1 MNEELRARLGIVQ
14 PLASDLGVSTLV
26 ISAKDASAL
35 QRNADVMTVTQTPQT
50 LNFELPEDL
59 KLLKRSLREFVEKEL
74 WPITDQVE
82 DSDEIPTSTITKMKD
97 MGLFGLPFAEEYG
110 GAGVGELGYCVALE
124 ELGRASAA
132 FSNLL
137 GAHCSIGAMAM
148 HLDGSKELK
157 ERYMPTLCAGEKL
170 ACFALSEPGAGSD
183 AANISTSARQ
193 EGDAYL
199 LNGVKHFI
207 TSGDIA
213 DFASVFAVTDP
224 ALGARGG
231 ITAFW
236 VDLNGPGVTRG
247 PKDRKMGIFGS
258 HTCELI
264 FQDAKVPAD
273 HVIGTVGMGFLTA
286 MKTLDMGRLS
296 LGAGCVGSA
305 SYMLEK
311 SIAYAKE
318 RVQFGKPI
326 AKQQAVQFML
336 ADMATEI
343 YAGRNMVYHGAWK
356 ADRGER
362 FSIEAAMVKRYCSDL
377 CIHVVDRAL
386 QIHGGSGFMKET
398 GIERVYRDSRILAIY
413 EGTNEIQRM
422 IIAEELLK

>member
-1 MNEELRARLGIVQ
+1 MGIVQ

-193 EGDAYL
+193 EGEAYL

-224 ALGARGG
+224 TLGARGG

>member
-1 MNEELRARLGIVQ
+1 
-14 PLASDLGVSTLV
+14 
-26 ISAKDASAL
+26 
-35 QRNADVMTVTQTPQT
+35 MTTVAAAPEA

-74 WPITDQVE
+74 WPLTDQVE
-82 DSDEIPTSTITKMKD
+82 ESDEIPKTAIDKMRE

-110 GAGVGELGYCVALE
+110 GAGIGELGYCVALE
-124 ELGRASAA
+124 EFGRASAA

-137 GAHCSIGAMAM
+137 GAHCSIGAMAV

-157 ERYMPTLCAGEKL
+157 ARYMPKLCTGEKL

-183 AANISTSARQ
+183 AANITTSAKRD
-193 EGDAYL
+193 GDTYV

-231 ITAFW
+231 ITALW
-236 VDLNGPGVTRG
+236 VDLNAPGVTRG
-247 PKDRKMGIFGS
+247 PKDRKMGLYGS

-273 HVIGTVGMGFLTA
+273 HVIGKVGTGFVTA

-296 LGAGCVGSA
+296 LGAGCVGS
-305 SYMLEK
+305 SQFMLDK

-318 RVQFGKPI
+318 RIQFGKPI

-343 YAGRNMVYHGAWK
+343 YAARNMVYHGAWK

-362 FSIEAAMVKRYCSDL
+362 FSMEAAMAKRYCSDMA
-377 CIHVVDRAL
+377 IHVVDRTL

>member
-1 MNEELRARLGIVQ
+1 
-14 PLASDLGVSTLV
+14 
-26 ISAKDASAL
+26 
-35 QRNADVMTVTQTPQT
+35 
-50 LNFELPEDL
+50 
-59 KLLKRSLREFVEKEL
+59 
-74 WPITDQVE
+74 
-82 DSDEIPTSTITKMKD
+82 
-97 MGLFGLPFAEEYG
+97 
-110 GAGVGELGYCVALE
+110 
-124 ELGRASAA
+124 
-132 FSNLL
+132 
-137 GAHCSIGAMAM
+137 M

-157 ERYMPTLCAGEKL
+157 DRYMPALCAGDKL

-183 AANISTSARQ
+183 AANISTSARR
-193 EGDAYL
+193 EGDAYV

-207 TSGDIA
+207 TSGDVA
-213 DFASVFAVTDP
+213 DFASVFAVTDQ

-247 PKDRKMGIFGS
+247 PKDRKMGLFGS

-264 FQDAKVPAD
+264 FQEAKVPAD
-273 HVIGTVGMGFLTA
+273 HVIGNVGMGFLTA

-343 YAGRNMVYHGAWK
+343 FAGRNMVYHGAWK
-356 ADRGER
+356 ADRGEDAR
-362 FSIEAAMVKRYCSDL
+362 VEASIAKLYASDTCVAAAIAGSVTKR
-377 CIHVVDRAL
+377 R
-386 QIHGGSGFMKET
+386 
-398 GIERVYRDSRILAIY
+398 R
-413 EGTNEIQRM
+413 
-422 IIAEELLK
+422 

>member
-1 MNEELRARLGIVQ
+1 MTIAQ
-14 PLASDLGVSTLV
+14 TSTG
-26 ISAKDASAL
+26 
-35 QRNADVMTVTQTPQT
+35 
-50 LNFELPEDL
+50 LNFELPDDL
-59 KLLKRSLREFVEKEL
+59 KLLRSSLREFVEKEL
-74 WPITDQVE
+74 WPISEQVE
-82 DSDEIPTSTITKMKD
+82 DTDDIPKSAIDKMRA

-110 GAGVGELGYCVALE
+110 GAGIGELGYCVALE
-124 ELGRASAA
+124 ELGRANAA

-148 HLDGSKELK
+148 HMDGSKQLK
-157 ERYMPTLCAGEKL
+157 DRFMPALCAGEKL

-183 AANISTSARQ
+183 AANISTSARRD
-193 EGDAYL
+193 GDVL
-199 LNGVKHFI
+199 VLNGVKHFI
-207 TSGDIA
+207 TSGDVA
-213 DFASVFAVTDP
+213 DFATVFAVTDP

-231 ITAFW
+231 ITALW
-236 VDLNGPGVTRG
+236 VDLNASGVTRG
-247 PKDRKMGIFGS
+247 PKDRKMGLYGS

-264 FQDAKVPAD
+264 FQDARVPVD
-273 HVIGTVGMGFLTA
+273 QVIGKLGFGFLTA

-296 LGAGCVGSA
+296 LGAGCVGA
-305 SYMLEK
+305 AQHMLDK

-343 YAGRNMVYHGAWK
+343 FASRNMVYHGAWK

-362 FSIEAAMVKRYCSDL
+362 FSLEAAMVKRYCSDMA
-377 CIHVVDRAL
+377 IHVVDRAL

-398 GIERVYRDSRILAIY
+398 GVERVYRDSRILAIY
-413 EGTNEIQRM
+413 EGTNEIQRS

>member
-1 MNEELRARLGIVQ
+1 MQ
-14 PLASDLGVSTLV
+14 PLASDLGKIKGLRLSEGRVLGPEE
-26 ISAKDASAL
+26 
-35 QRNADVMTVTQTPQT
+35 RRFMTVTQTPQT

-59 KLLKRSLREFVEKEL
+59 KLLKSSLREFVEKEL

-157 ERYMPTLCAGEKL
+157 DRYMPALCAGEKL

-183 AANISTSARQ
+183 AANISTAARR
-193 EGDAYL
+193 EGDAFF

-207 TSGDIA
+207 TSGDVA

-247 PKDRKMGIFGS
+247 PKDRKMGLFGS

-273 HVIGTVGMGFLTA
+273 QVIGKVGMGFLTA

>member
-1 MNEELRARLGIVQ
+1 MA
-14 PLASDLGVSTLV
+14 
-26 ISAKDASAL
+26 
-35 QRNADVMTVTQTPQT
+35 TVAAVPET

-59 KLLKRSLREFVEKEL
+59 TLLKRSLREFVEKEL
-74 WPITDQVE
+74 WPLTDQVE
-82 DSDEIPTSTITKMKD
+82 ESDEIPKAAIDKMRE

-110 GAGVGELGYCVALE
+110 GAGIGELGYCVALE
-124 ELGRASAA
+124 EFGRASAA

-157 ERYMPTLCAGEKL
+157 ARYMPKLCAGEKL

-183 AANISTSARQ
+183 AANITTSAKRD
-193 EGDAYL
+193 GDAYV

-213 DFASVFAVTDP
+213 DFATVFAVTDS

-231 ITAFW
+231 ITALW
-236 VDLNGPGVTRG
+236 VDLNAQGVTRG
-247 PKDRKMGIFGS
+247 PKDRKMGLYGS

-273 HVIGTVGMGFLTA
+273 HVIGKVGMGFVTA

-296 LGAGCVGSA
+296 LAAGCVGS
-305 SYMLEK
+305 SQFMLDK

-318 RVQFGKPI
+318 RIQFGKPI

-343 YAGRNMVYHGAWK
+343 FAARNMVYHGAWK

-362 FSIEAAMVKRYCSDL
+362 FSMEAAMAKRYCSDMA
-377 CIHVVDRAL
+377 IHIVDRTL

>member
-1 MNEELRARLGIVQ
+1 
-14 PLASDLGVSTLV
+14 
-26 ISAKDASAL
+26 
-35 QRNADVMTVTQTPQT
+35 MTVTQASQP
-50 LNFELPEDL
+50 LNFELPDDL
-59 KLLKRSLREFVEKEL
+59 KLLKGSLRAFVEKAL
-74 WPITDQVE
+74 WPIGEQVE
-82 DSDEIPTSTITKMKD
+82 DSDEIPTSAIDKMKD

-148 HLDGSKELK
+148 HIDGSKELK
-157 ERYMPTLCAGEKL
+157 DRYMPALCAGEKL

-183 AANISTSARQ
+183 AANISTSARRD
-193 EGDAYL
+193 GDTYI

-207 TSGDIA
+207 TSGDVA
-213 DFASVFAVTDP
+213 DYAAVFAVTDS

-231 ITAFW
+231 ITALW
-236 VDLNGPGVTRG
+236 VDLNAAGVTRG
-247 PKDRKMGIFGS
+247 PKDRKMGLYGS

-264 FQDAKVPAD
+264 FQDAKVPAQD
-273 HVIGTVGMGFLTA
+273 VIGKVGMGFLTA

-305 SYMLEK
+305 QFMLEK

-343 YAGRNMVYHGAWK
+343 FAGRNMVYHGAWK

-377 CIHVVDRAL
+377 AIHVVDRAL

-422 IIAEELLK
+422 IIAEELLKERSGG

>member
-1 MNEELRARLGIVQ
+1 MA
-14 PLASDLGVSTLV
+14 TLV
-26 ISAKDASAL
+26 ASSEG
-35 QRNADVMTVTQTPQT
+35 

-59 KLLKRSLREFVEKEL
+59 KLLKSTLREFVEKEL
-74 WPITDQVE
+74 WPIAEQVE
-82 DSDEIPTSTITKMKD
+82 DSDDIPQSTIDKMRE
-97 MGLFGLPFAEEYG
+97 MGLFGLPFSEEYG
-110 GAGVGELGYCVALE
+110 GAAIGEFGYCIALE

-157 ERYMPTLCAGEKL
+157 DRYMRLLCAGKKL
-170 ACFALSEPGAGSD
+170 ACFALSEPEAGSD
-183 AANISTSARQ
+183 AANIQTSARQ
-193 EGDAYL
+193 DGDSFR
-199 LNGVKHFI
+199 LNGVKHYI

-213 DFASVFAVTDP
+213 DFATVFAVTDK

-236 VDLNGPGVTRG
+236 TDLNQPGVTRG
-247 PKDRKMGIFGS
+247 PKDRKMGLYGS

-273 HVIGTVGMGFLTA
+273 HVIGKVGQGFLTA
-286 MKTLDMGRLS
+286 MRTLDMGRLS
-296 LGAGCVGSA
+296 LGAGCVGTA

-311 SIAYAKE
+311 AIAHAKE
-318 RVQFGKPI
+318 RIQFGKPI
-326 AKQQAVQFML
+326 ARQQAVQFMI
-336 ADMATEI
+336 ADIATEI
-343 YAGRNMVYHGAWK
+343 YAARNMVYHGAWK

-362 FSIEAAMVKRYCSDL
+362 FSVEAAMVKRYCSDMA
-377 CIHVVDRAL
+377 IHVVDRVL
-386 QIHGGSGFMKET
+386 QIHGGMGFMKET
-398 GIERVYRDSRILAIY
+398 GIERVYRDARILAIY
-413 EGTNEIQRM
+413 EGTNEIQRL

>member
-1 MNEELRARLGIVQ
+1 
-14 PLASDLGVSTLV
+14 
-26 ISAKDASAL
+26 
-35 QRNADVMTVTQTPQT
+35 MTVTQTPQT

-74 WPITDQVE
+74 WPVTDQVE

-132 FSNLL
+132 LSNLL

-157 ERYMPTLCAGEKL
+157 ERYMPALCAGEKL

-183 AANISTSARQ
+183 AANISTSARR

-207 TSGDIA
+207 TSGDVA

-236 VDLNGPGVTRG
+236 VDLNGSGVKRG
-247 PKDRKMGIFGS
+247 PKDRKMGLFGS

-273 HVIGTVGMGFLTA
+273 QVIGTVGKGFLTA

>member
-1 MNEELRARLGIVQ
+1 
-14 PLASDLGVSTLV
+14 
-26 ISAKDASAL
+26 
-35 QRNADVMTVTQTPQT
+35 MTVTQAPQA
-50 LNFELPEDL
+50 LNFELPDDL
-59 KLLKRSLREFVEKEL
+59 KLLKTALREFIEKEL
-74 WPITDQVE
+74 WPIAERVE
-82 DSDEIPTSTITKMKD
+82 ESDEIPKSTIDKMKD

-148 HLDGSKELK
+148 HIDGSKELK
-157 ERYMPTLCAGEKL
+157 DRYMPALCAGEKL

-183 AANISTSARQ
+183 AANISTSARR
-193 EGDAYL
+193 EGDVFV

-213 DFASVFAVTDP
+213 DYATVFAVTDSK
-224 ALGARGG
+224 LGARGG
-231 ITAFW
+231 ITALW
-236 VDLNGPGVTRG
+236 VDLDAPGVTRG
-247 PKDRKMGIFGS
+247 PKDRKMGLYGS

-273 HVIGTVGMGFLTA
+273 DVIGTVGMGFVTA

-296 LGAGCVGSA
+296 LGAGCVGS
-305 SYMLEK
+305 SQFMLEK

-343 YAGRNMVYHGAWK
+343 FAGRNMVYHGAWK

-377 CIHVVDRAL
+377 AIHVVDRAL

>member
-1 MNEELRARLGIVQ
+1 
-14 PLASDLGVSTLV
+14 
-26 ISAKDASAL
+26 
-35 QRNADVMTVTQTPQT
+35 MTTVAAAPEA

-74 WPITDQVE
+74 WPLTDQVE
-82 DSDEIPTSTITKMKD
+82 ESDEIPKTAIDKMRE

-110 GAGVGELGYCVALE
+110 GAGIGELGYCVALE
-124 ELGRASAA
+124 EFGRASAA

-137 GAHCSIGAMAM
+137 GAHCSIGAMAV

-157 ERYMPTLCAGEKL
+157 ARYMPKLCTGEKL

-183 AANISTSARQ
+183 AANITTSAKRD
-193 EGDAYL
+193 GDSYV

-224 ALGARGG
+224 ALGTRGG
-231 ITAFW
+231 ITALW
-236 VDLNGPGVTRG
+236 VDLNAPGVTRG
-247 PKDRKMGIFGS
+247 PKDRKMGLYGS

-273 HVIGTVGMGFLTA
+273 HVIGKVGTGFVTA

-296 LGAGCVGSA
+296 LGAGCVGS
-305 SYMLEK
+305 SQFMLDK

-343 YAGRNMVYHGAWK
+343 FAARNMVYHGAWK

-362 FSIEAAMVKRYCSDL
+362 FSMEAAMAKRYCSDMA
-377 CIHVVDRAL
+377 IHVVDRTL